1 MWVRVVATTAVLG
14 IGALCGFGI
23 GAVPA
28 AATTS
33 KAPHT
38 RPAARHQLT
47 AQAVF
52 AAVRAKG
59 VVPCVAPGDQYGAP
73 VGAYAGTT
81 AYLNNHPEDIGNG
94 ETSCYTDGQ
103 PNSALEVNTSYTT
116 RLANGLMNLSE
127 TGAWV
132 AGWQS
137 TTVTVLLSSGTPP
150 QTARPTAQALK
161 SLRLQQRFGP
171 DLTKFP
177 VPNNPTPSTTP
188 SPSTTSPPTTSPPI
202 TSPSTGAVALSD
214 ITLAALGGT
223 CPSGSS
229 LINGYCVPPAYL
241 LAPGQGC
248 PSGTDTQNGFSAS
261 VCEDTTHQYLLQPVS
276 G

>member
-1 MWVRVVATTAVLG
+1 VRVVATTAVLG
-14 IGALCGFGI
+14 MGALYGLGM
-23 GAVPA
+23 GATPA
-28 AATTS
+28 AATTP
-33 KAPHT
+33 KVPHV
-38 RPAARHQLT
+38 RPAARRQLT

-52 AAVRAKG
+52 IAVRAKG
-59 VVPCVAPGDQYGAP
+59 VVPCVAAGDQYGAP
-73 VGAYAGTT
+73 LGAYASTT
-81 AYLNNHPEDIGNG
+81 AYLNNHPQDVGNG

-116 RLANGLMNLSE
+116 RLASGLMNLSK

-137 TTVTVLLSSGTPP
+137 NAVTVLLSSGTPP
-150 QTARPTAQALK
+150 QAARPTAQALK
-161 SLRLQQRFGP
+161 SLGLQQRFGP

-177 VPNNPTPSTTP
+177 VPTNPTPSTTP
-188 SPSTTSPPTTSPPI
+188 SPPTTSPPTTSPPT
-202 TSPSTGAVALSD
+202 TSPSNGAVALSD
-214 ITLAALGGT
+214 ITVAALGGT

-229 LINGYCVPPAYL
+229 LINGYCVPPAYI

-248 PSGTDTQNGFSAS
+248 PSGTDTQNGFSAQ
-261 VCEDTTHQYLLQPVS
+261 VCEDTTHQYLLQPVP